1 MGLEGGEEDGEED
14 RELVHTELATL
25 VASPRIQI
33 PDKVYASDL
42 LNIYFNVLG
51 DNVHD
56 DDDDGS
62 VKEKEN
68 HNHDGAHGNA
78 DANNNFN
85 NNEAVADPRLTVEVI
100 MLMTRSWLLRLE
112 FPYQPGNF
120 RSHQTSFYHNFRHLF
135 SLYFTKREVEVLKV
149 E

>member
-14 RELVHTELATL
+14 RELVHTDQQELATL

-62 VKEKEN
+62 VKDKEN

-85 NNEAVADPRLTVEVI
+85 NNEAVADPHLTVEVI

-120 RSHQTSFYHNFRHLF
+120 RSHQTSF
-135 SLYFTKREVEVLKV
+135 
-149 E
+149 